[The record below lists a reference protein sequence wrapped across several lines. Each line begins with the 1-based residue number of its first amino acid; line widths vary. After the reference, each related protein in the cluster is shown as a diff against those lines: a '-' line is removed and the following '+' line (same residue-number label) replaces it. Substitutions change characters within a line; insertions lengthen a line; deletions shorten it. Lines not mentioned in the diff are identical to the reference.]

1 MVVSSIGNRTVSLL
15 LPERV
20 AVAVETQVENEEL
33 GEEEEEVKKRGGHK
47 D

>member
-1 MVVSSIGNRTVSLL
+1 

-20 AVAVETQVENEEL
+20 VVAVETQVENEEL
-33 GEEEEEVKKRGGHK
+33 GEEEEEEVKKRGGHN